1 MDDIVKAIFSAPIAT
16 LLIVAGLGF
25 LVIAVLGKIGN
36 LLEAGKTERFASG
49 AIGTT
54 LLIVGL
60 SIHLKTALVNPSPTS
75 PVITATP
82 SPPNASIQPTK
93 PLSPTL
99 ANSRC
104 LQQYLQDIPHDRMMP
119 IESGAQDVQ
128 IIQPDQLN
136 DQPVGILLTE
146 NGKPVSAIKFQ
157 FYSSGQFFKVRS
169 VVDAQCNPVE
179 DYRNTSR
186 GGDKHVLKN
195 WDDWKV
201 QLENSAYTIRFGY
214 SSDNI
219 TLNVNRSSPTP

>member
-1 MDDIVKAIFSAPIAT
+1 MANNKSEQSPVKPEVEAEASVNQKGLSKEAWAAVSA
-16 LLIVAGLGF
+16 
-25 LVIAVLGKIGN
+25 IAVALIGGIAAIVTAIIPKLPLEN
-36 LLEAGKTERFASG
+36 LS
-49 AIGTT
+49 
-54 LLIVGL
+54 
-60 SIHLKTALVNPSPTS
+60 PSPTIAGS
-75 PVITATP
+75 TPAITANP
-82 SPPNASIQPTK
+82 SPPNASIKPTNS
-93 PLSPTL
+93 LSPTL
-99 ANSRC
+99 ASSRC

-136 DQPVGILLTE
+136 DQPVGVLLTE

-157 FYSSGQFFKVRS
+157 FYSSGQFFKIRS

-201 QLENSAYTIRFGY
+201 QLGNSAYTIRFGY